1 MEDVMRKTLGAVFPA
16 LGALLLISAASGTS
30 VAAPSTPE
38 TVPAVEGYTL
48 GAGDRLRVTVYNEP
62 NLSGFFSVASDG
74 NLAFPLI
81 GNVQAGRKTPREVE
95 TMIHDRLVGGDFV
108 KNAQVSVELTTY
120 RPYYILGEVN
130 RPGQYPYVAGIKLQ
144 QAIAAAGGYT
154 YRANRGKA
162 YIQRGDD
169 PAEKAVK
176 IKGPAQPIAPGDTI
190 RIGERYI

>member
-1 MEDVMRKTLGAVFPA
+1 MRWKLGAAFPA
-16 LGALLLISAASGTS
+16 LAAALLITTASGS
-30 VAAPSTPE
+30 GVAAPAA
-38 TVPAVEGYTL
+38 PAASPASDIYTL

-62 NLSGFFSVASDG
+62 SLSGYFNVAGDG

-81 GNVQAGRKTPREVE
+81 GNIEAGSKTPREIE
-95 TMIHDRLVGGDFV
+95 TIIHDRLISGDFV

-154 YRANRGKA
+154 YRANRGTA
-162 YIQRGDD
+162 YIQRGAD
-169 PAEKAVK
+169 PAEKPVK
-176 IKGPAQPIAPGDTI
+176 IKGQAQTIAPGDTI

>member
-1 MEDVMRKTLGAVFPA
+1 MRTYFGAAVSA
-16 LGALLLISAASGTS
+16 LAALSLLTTASGTG
-30 VAAPSTPE
+30 VAAPGADVTA
-38 TVPAVEGYTL
+38 AVDSYTL

-62 NLSGFFSVASDG
+62 TLSGSFSIAGDG
-74 NLAFPLI
+74 NLALPLI
-81 GNVQAGRKTPREVE
+81 GNVQAGDKTPREVE
-95 TMIHDRLVGGDFV
+95 AIIRDKLIGGDFV

-162 YIQRGDD
+162 FIQRGAD
-169 PAEKAVK
+169 PAEKPVK
-176 IKGPAQPIAPGDTI
+176 IKGAAQPIAPGDTI

>member
-1 MEDVMRKTLGAVFPA
+1 MRRTMGAVFPA
-16 LGALLLISAASGTS
+16 LGALLLIATASGPGI
-30 VAAPSTPE
+30 AAPAAPE
-38 TVPAVEGYTL
+38 TVPEAVPVVEGYTL

-81 GNVQAGRKTPREVE
+81 GNIQAGSKTPREVE

>member
-1 MEDVMRKTLGAVFPA
+1 MRKNFEAVISA
-16 LGALLLISAASGTS
+16 LAALLLVGAVSGTGM
-30 VAAPSTPE
+30 AAPAAPE
-38 TVPAVEGYTL
+38 PVASVDAYTL

-62 NLSGFFSVASDG
+62 TLSGFFSIGGDG
-74 NLAFPLI
+74 NLAMPLI
-81 GNVQAGRKTPREVE
+81 GNIEAGNKTPRDIEKI
-95 TMIHDRLVGGDFV
+95 IHDKLVGGDFV

-154 YRANRGKA
+154 YRANRGTA
-162 YIQRGDD
+162 YIQRGAD
-169 PAEKAVK
+169 PAEKSVK
-176 IKGPAQPIAPGDTI
+176 IKGLAQPIAPGDTI